1 MTTNIVNHAFKI
13 YVQLLWLGHQLR

>member
-13 YVQLLWLGHQLR
+13 YVQLLWVGHQLR